1 MASCI
6 VRRKWFNRPAPG
18 VLPKV
23 VVPTLVGLVEAV
35 AVGTFTPMFT
45 AGVRSTV
52 GVGGVVGQVTA
63 QVPAAAT
70 VAKMG
75 SAIAY
80 TVRV

>member
-1 MASCI
+1 MASNI
-6 VRRKWFNRPAPG
+6 IRRKWRNYPALG
-18 VLPKV
+18 VMPKV
-23 VVPTLVGLVEAV
+23 KVPNLVGVEENEAI
-35 AVGTFTPMFT
+35 GTFAPMFR